1 MKKWIALVIAL
12 AFVACSDGG
21 EEDAA
26 SEPSP
31 EESFPVA
38 TVLLDNGEE
47 STLVTVEVAE
57 TPEQHEQGLAG
68 RDSLPADHGMVF
80 VFFEERAGG
89 FRMKDTTI
97 PLSIAFF
104 DREGT
109 IVDVLDMEPC
119 RKDPCPVYMP
129 DEPYMGALEVN
140 QGAFEEWDIA
150 EGDHVQLTR

>member
-1 MKKWIALVIAL
+1 MHRWIALLVAL
-12 AFVACSDGG
+12 TFVACSDGG
-21 EEDAA
+21 DGGAA
-26 SEPSP
+26 PEPSADD
-31 EESFPVA
+31 SFPLA

-68 RDSLPADHGMVF
+68 RDSLPDDRGMVF
-80 VFFEERAGG
+80 VFFEERDAG
-89 FRMKDTTI
+89 FWMKDTRI

-104 DREGT
+104 DAGGT
-109 IVDVLDMEPC
+109 IVDILDMEPC
-119 RKDPCPVYMP
+119 TKDPCPVYMP

-140 QGAFEEWDIA
+140 RGAFEEWDIS